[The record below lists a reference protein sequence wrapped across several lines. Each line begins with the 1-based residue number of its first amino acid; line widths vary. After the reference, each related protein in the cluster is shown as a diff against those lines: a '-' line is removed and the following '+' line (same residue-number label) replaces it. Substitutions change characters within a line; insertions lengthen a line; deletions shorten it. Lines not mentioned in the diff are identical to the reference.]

1 MDLLSGGPAEGNPRL
16 SEAKAHAQLRR
27 RRKRDPW
34 THCSLGSIFVV
45 PHVERFE
52 VVGVVDDK
60 HGDLP
65 TVLHQVLLVFRLE
78 VTAPLGRQE
87 KGPGVTLCL
96 W

>member
-1 MDLLSGGPAEGNPRL
+1 MDFLSGGPAEGYPHL
-16 SEAKAHAQLRR
+16 SEAKAHAQLKR

-60 HGDLP
+60 HGNLP
-65 TVLHQVLLVFRLE
+65 AVLHQVLLVFRLE
-78 VTAPLGRQE
+78 VTAPL
-87 KGPGVTLCL
+87 
-96 W
+96 